1 MKKVLAVVLC
11 LVLAAFVLT
20 ACAQKPADDPAEST
34 PAESEEP
41 APEESEAPAEE
52 AGLVGILVP
61 AAPTGWVAAV
71 QYYAKLEADDLG
83 LNYKIAASA
92 NPNEQANQVDE
103 FISLGCEIIILFPH
117 NDELAVAAQKIMDN
131 GITLINYDRTVNP
144 TEPDYYVAGDN
155 YDMGVKGAEYIA
167 DKLDGEGDVVIVGIP
182 NYGDAVNGQRIAG
195 FKDTIAEVA
204 PDINILGEYASEN
217 GAPESGLAIMT
228 DVLTANQHIDGV
240 FSIDDEL
247 SIGLLQA
254 INEANRDDIKVMTG
268 GGGAQAYFDLM
279 PENPDIWLASA
290 LYVPSMIRECVKM
303 ADGLQKGETYEQTT
317 IIASQIIDRENV
329 EAYVNENVDLGAPY

>member
-1 MKKVLAVVLC
+1 MKKLLAVVLC
-11 LVLAAFVLT
+11 VVLAAFALT
-20 ACAQKPADDPAEST
+20 ACGQDNEPTATPPPAES
-34 PAESEEP
+34 PAGEESP
-41 APEESEAPAEE
+41 APTEGA

-71 QYYAKLEADDLG
+71 QYYAKLEADELG

-103 FISLGCEIIILFPH
+103 FISLGCEIIVLFPH
-117 NDELAVAAQKIMDN
+117 NDELAVAAQKIMDE

-167 DKLDGEGDVVIVGIP
+167 EKLENEGKVVIVGIP
-182 NYGDAVNGQRIAG
+182 NYGDAVNGQRIQG
-195 FKDTIAEVA
+195 FKDTIAEIA

-268 GGGAQAYFDLM
+268 GGGAQAYFKLM
-279 PENPDIWLASA
+279 PINEDIWLASA
-290 LYVPSMIRECVKM
+290 LYVPGMIRECVKM
-303 ADGLQKGETYEQTT
+303 ADGLIKGETYPQET
-317 IIASQIIDRENV
+317 IIPSQIIDRENV
-329 EAYVNENVDLGAPY
+329 EEYVNENVDLGAPY

>member
-1 MKKVLAVVLC
+1 MKKLLAVVLC

-20 ACAQKPADDPAEST
+20 ACGQNQEPSAT
-34 PAESEEP
+34 PAPTATP
-41 APEESEAPAEE
+41 AAGEESPAPAEQ
-52 AGLVGILVP
+52 GLVGILVP

-71 QYYAKLEADDLG
+71 QYYAKLEADALG
-83 LNYKIAASA
+83 LNYRIAASA

-103 FISLGCEIIILFPH
+103 FISLGCDIIILMPH
-117 NDELAVAAQKIMDN
+117 NDELAVAAQKIKDN

-167 DKLDGEGDVVIVGIP
+167 DKLGGEGDVVIVGIP
-182 NYGDAVNGQRIAG
+182 NYGDAVNGERVKG

-254 INEANRDDIKVMTG
+254 IKEANRTDIKVMTG
-268 GGGAQAYFDLM
+268 GGGAQAYFKLM

-290 LYVPSMIRECVKM
+290 LYVPGMIRTCVDM
-303 ADGLQKGETYEQTT
+303 ADGLLKGETYDQTT
-317 IIASQIIDRENV
+317 IIPSQIIDRENV
-329 EAYVNENVDLGAPY
+329 EEYVNENVDQGAPY